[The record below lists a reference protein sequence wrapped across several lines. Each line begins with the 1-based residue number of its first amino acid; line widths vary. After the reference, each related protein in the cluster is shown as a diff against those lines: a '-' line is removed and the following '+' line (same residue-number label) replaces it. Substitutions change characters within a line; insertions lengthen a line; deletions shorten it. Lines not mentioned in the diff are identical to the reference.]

1 METRL
6 TLRPGQN
13 GTRKHVERFGKRLVC
28 VRYRYDE
35 ADSRR
40 YTTVEL
46 IVAEAEWKPRTRK
59 PRASRSP
66 EDMVY
71 VRIGYA
77 EAELRGKMKALGA
90 IWRPKLTLWELPW
103 GVARGL
109 GLEDRVA
116 EESRNGMGG

>member
-13 GTRKHVERFGKRLVC
+13 GTRKLAERFGKRLIR

-35 ADSRR
+35 TLRRR

-46 IVAEAEWKPRTRK
+46 IVAESAWTPRTRK
-59 PRASRSP
+59 PRATRSP
-66 EDMVY
+66 DELVY
-71 VRIGYA
+71 VRVGYA
-77 EAELRGKMKALGA
+77 EAGLRAKLKALSA
-90 IWRPKLTLWELPW
+90 LWRPQHKLWELPW

-109 GLEDRVA
+109 DLDDRVIQP
-116 EESRNGMGG
+116 

>member
-13 GTRKHVERFGKRLVC
+13 GTRKLAARFGKRLVC

-35 ADSRR
+35 VLRRR

-46 IVAEAEWKPRTRK
+46 IVAESEWTPKSRRSRNT
-59 PRASRSP
+59 RSP
-66 EDMVY
+66 DDMVY
-71 VRIGYA
+71 VRVGFG
-77 EAELRGKMKALGA
+77 EEGLRAKLKALGA
-90 IWRPKLTLWELPW
+90 LWRPQHKLWELPW

-109 GLEDRVA
+109 DIADRVVQP
-116 EESRNGMGG
+116 

>member
-13 GTRKHVERFGKRLVC
+13 GTRKLAERFGKRLVC

-35 ADSRR
+35 TLRRR

-46 IVAEAEWKPRTRK
+46 IVAESDWIPRSRK
-59 PRASRSP
+59 PRATRSP
-66 EDMVY
+66 DDMVY
-71 VRIGYA
+71 VRIGYG
-77 EAELRGKMKALGA
+77 EEGLRAKLKALGA
-90 IWRPKLTLWELPW
+90 LWRPQHKLWELPW

-109 GLEDRVA
+109 ELEDRIVQP
-116 EESRNGMGG
+116 

>member
-13 GTRKHVERFGKRLVC
+13 GTRKLAERFGKRLVR

-35 ADSRR
+35 ILRKR

-46 IVAEAEWKPRTRK
+46 IVAESDWTPRDRK
-59 PRASRSP
+59 PRATHP
-66 EDMVY
+66 PDEMVY
-71 VRIGYA
+71 VRVAYG
-77 EAELRGKMKALGA
+77 EEGLRAKLKALGA
-90 IWRPKLTLWELPW
+90 IWRPRQKLWELPW

-109 GLEDRVA
+109 GIDDRVV
-116 EESRNGMGG
+116 RR

>member
-13 GTRKHVERFGKRLVC
+13 GTRKLAERFGKRLVR

-35 ADSRR
+35 ILHRR

-46 IVAEAEWKPRTRK
+46 IVAESAWTPRSRK
-59 PRASRSP
+59 PRGTRSP
-66 EDMVY
+66 DDMVH
-71 VRIGYA
+71 VRVGYG
-77 EAELRGKMKALGA
+77 EEGLRAKLKALGA
-90 IWRPKLTLWELPW
+90 LWRPRHKLWELPW

-109 GLEDRVA
+109 NLEDRVVA
-116 EESRNGMGG
+116 P

>member
-13 GTRKHVERFGKRLVC
+13 GTRKLAERFGKRLVC

-35 ADSRR
+35 SLRKR

-46 IVAEAEWKPRTRK
+46 IVAESAWTPRSRK
-59 PRASRSP
+59 SRSNRSP
-66 EDMVY
+66 DDMVY
-71 VRIGYA
+71 IRVGYN
-77 EAELRGKMKALGA
+77 EEGLRTKLKALGA
-90 IWRPKLTLWELPW
+90 LWRPQHRLWELPW

-109 GLEDRVA
+109 DIDDRVVQP
-116 EESRNGMGG
+116 

>member
-13 GTRKHVERFGKRLVC
+13 GTRKLAERFGKRLVR

-35 ADSRR
+35 TLRKR

-46 IVAEAEWKPRTRK
+46 IVAESDWIPISRK
-59 PRASRSP
+59 PRNTRFP
-66 EDMVY
+66 DDMVY
-71 VRIGYA
+71 IRVSYG
-77 EAELRGKMKALGA
+77 EEGLRAKLKALGA
-90 IWRPKLTLWELPW
+90 LWRPQHKLWELPW

-109 GLEDRVA
+109 DLEDRVVQ
-116 EESRNGMGG
+116 S

>member
-13 GTRKHVERFGKRLVC
+13 GTRKLAERFGKRLVC

-35 ADSRR
+35 TLKKR

-46 IVAEAEWKPRTRK
+46 VVSESAWMPRSRK
-59 PRASRSP
+59 PRATRSP
-66 EDMVY
+66 DDMVL
-71 VRIGYA
+71 VRVAFG
-77 EAELRGKMKALGA
+77 EEGLRAKLIALGA
-90 IWRPKLTLWELPW
+90 IWRPGPRLWELPW

-109 GLEDRVA
+109 DLEDRVV
-116 EESRNGMGG
+116 RP